1 MEQKPGWTYSYVD
14 SLQMQIAVN
23 DSTGVMY
30 TEDKIKY
37 SPEEYLIILQKDLKL
52 PLQVHILKKVFNGTL
67 VSL

>member
-14 SLQMQIAVN
+14 SLKMQIAVN

-37 SPEEYLIILQKDLKL
+37 SPEEYLIILQKDMNI
-52 PLQVHILKKVFNGTL
+52 PIQVHILKKIFNGTL
-67 VSL
+67 V